1 MLQGYQVVM
10 IDEARLATYLQDH
23 YAGSSAGIELF
34 KRAADQQT
42 DPVVRTALAKMVQ
55 EVEEERT
62 ALERYLAAVGAKP
75 DQLKNAG
82 AWMAEKLARLKPNG
96 ELLRRSPLSD
106 LIELEALRVA
116 VEGKA
121 AGFRLLRSLADEE
134 PHFDAA
140 ELDSLLSQVAQQ
152 IEDLEALRMTTAQR
166 VLRHP

>member
-1 MLQGYQVVM
+1 M

-34 KRAADQQT
+34 KRAASQQT
-42 DPVVRTALAKMVQ
+42 DPVVRTALAKMTQ

-82 AWMAEKLARLKPNG
+82 AWFAEKLGRLKPNG
-96 ELLRRSPLSD
+96 ELIRRSPLSD
-106 LIELEALRVA
+106 VVELESLRIA

-121 AGFRLLRSLADEE
+121 AGFRTLRELANDE

-140 ELDSLLSQVAQQ
+140 ELDSLLTQVAQQ
-152 IEDLEALRMTTAQR
+152 IEDLEALRIATTAR
-166 VLRHP
+166 VFRHP

>member
-1 MLQGYQVVM
+1 M

-34 KRAADQQT
+34 KRAADQQS

-82 AWMAEKLARLKPNG
+82 AWMAEKLSRLKPNG

-106 LIELEALRVA
+106 VIELETLRIA

-121 AGFRLLRSLADEE
+121 AGFRTLRALSDDE

-140 ELDSLLSQVAQQ
+140 ELDGLLTQAAQQ
-152 IEDLEALRMTTAQR
+152 IEDLEALRIATATR
-166 VLRHP
+166 VFRHP

>member
-1 MLQGYQVVM
+1 M
-10 IDEARLATYLQDH
+10 IDESRLATYLQDH
-23 YAGSSAGIELF
+23 YAGSAAGIELF

-82 AWMAEKLARLKPNG
+82 AWMAEKLSRLKPNG

-106 LIELEALRVA
+106 LVELETLRIA

-121 AGFRLLRSLADEE
+121 AGFRTLRALADEE

-140 ELDSLLSQVAQQ
+140 ELDSLLTQVAQQ
-152 IEDLEALRMTTAQR
+152 IEDLEALRMATAQR

>member
-1 MLQGYQVVM
+1 M

>member
-1 MLQGYQVVM
+1 M

-34 KRAADQQT
+34 KRAADQQS
-42 DPVVRTALAKMVQ
+42 DPVVRTALAKIVQ

-106 LIELEALRVA
+106 LVELETLRIA

-121 AGFRLLRSLADEE
+121 AGFRVLRSLADDE
-134 PHFDAA
+134 PHFDTA
-140 ELDSLLSQVAQQ
+140 ELDGLLAQTAQQ

-166 VLRHP
+166 VLRHA

>member
-1 MLQGYQVVM
+1 M

-55 EVEEERT
+55 EVDEERT

-82 AWMAEKLARLKPNG
+82 AWMVEKLSRLKPNG

-106 LIELEALRVA
+106 LVELETLRIA

-121 AGFRLLRSLADEE
+121 AGFRILRALADEE
-134 PHFDAA
+134 PQFDPA
-140 ELDSLLSQVAQQ
+140 ELDGLLAQAAQQ
-152 IEDLEALRMTTAQR
+152 IETLESLRMTTAQR

>member
-1 MLQGYQVVM
+1 M

-96 ELLRRSPLSD
+96 EILRRSPLSD
-106 LIELEALRVA
+106 LVELETLRIA

-121 AGFRLLRSLADEE
+121 AGFRILRSLADDE
-134 PHFDAA
+134 PGFDAA
-140 ELDSLLSQVAQQ
+140 ELDSLLTQVAQQ
-152 IEDLEALRMTTAQR
+152 IEDLETLRMATAQR